1 MSKYYRGKRVKNL
14 FDPKDKKPYRL
25 SRSRLALFLECPC
38 CFYIDRRLGVDRP
51 PGFPFNLNSAVD
63 KLLKKEFD
71 IHRAKQTTHPL
82 MKTYGI
88 NAVPFQH
95 EKMEEWRDAL
105 RRGITFLHKPTN
117 ILLTG
122 GIDDVWV
129 NPKGELLIVDYKAT
143 SKTEEV
149 TLDADWQ
156 DSCKR
161 QMEIYQ
167 WLFRRNGF
175 KVTRTGYFVYCNG
188 DADKEAFDRKL
199 EFDIKIIPYDGDD
212 SWVEPTILDAHKCL
226 MSAKVPKSEAGCD
239 YCLYR
244 RSVDAV
250 LGKK

>member
-1 MSKYYRGKRVKNL
+1 
-14 FDPKDKKPYRL
+14 
-25 SRSRLALFLECPC
+25 
-38 CFYIDRRLGVDRP
+38 
-51 PGFPFNLNSAVD
+51 
-63 KLLKKEFD
+63 
-71 IHRAKQTTHPL
+71 

-105 RRGITFLHKPTN
+105 RRGITFLHKSTN

-143 SKTEEV
+143 SKTDEV

-156 DSCKR
+156 DSYKR

-188 DADKEAFDRKL
+188 DADKEAFDGKL

-212 SWVEPTILDAHKCL
+212 SWVEPAILNAHKCL
-226 MSAKVPKSEAGCD
+226 MSAKVPKSEADCD

-250 LGKK
+250 LGKR